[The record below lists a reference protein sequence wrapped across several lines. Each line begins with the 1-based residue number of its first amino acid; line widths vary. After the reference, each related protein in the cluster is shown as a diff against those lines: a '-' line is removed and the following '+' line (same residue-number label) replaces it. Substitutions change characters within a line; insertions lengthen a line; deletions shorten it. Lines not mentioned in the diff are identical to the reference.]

1 MNKNNISILL
11 IVLFCSSLAKTLLA
25 NQFQVQ
31 HMSWQAYVDTNMV
44 GTGKILKA
52 AIYGHD
58 GSLWATTAGFNVS
71 EK

>member
-1 MNKNNISILL
+1 
-11 IVLFCSSLAKTLLA
+11 
-25 NQFQVQ
+25 
-31 HMSWQAYVDTNMV
+31 MV

-71 EK
+71 EKLKTPGSLRLGLFH